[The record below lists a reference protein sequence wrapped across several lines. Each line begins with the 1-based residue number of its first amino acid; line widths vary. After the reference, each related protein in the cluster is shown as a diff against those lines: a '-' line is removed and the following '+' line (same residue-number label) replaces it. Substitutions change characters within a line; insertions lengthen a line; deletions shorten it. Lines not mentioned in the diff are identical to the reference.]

1 MNLKAVLSALRPKQW
16 TKNLV
21 LFAGLIFSQN
31 LGHPAMLLK
40 TLAAFSLFCLLS
52 GSVYIFNDLADV
64 ERDRLHPQKKLRP
77 VASGTL
83 APKAA
88 LVLAVGLGLCSLTA
102 SFYLNFLFGAVALSY
117 FILMLL
123 YSFVLKKFVIIDVF
137 VIAAGFVLRAA
148 AGAEAIAV
156 PISEWLLICVI
167 LLALFLALAKRRQE
181 QVHLTDEAPGHRT
194 VLTEY
199 PQKFLDQMISVVTAA
214 AVVCYSLYT
223 LSPETTAKFGNSNLK
238 YTIPFVLYGIFRY
251 LYLIYR
257 KDEGRSPELALL
269 TDAWLLGDLLFYVVA
284 VWLAIYL

>member
-1 MNLKAVLSALRPKQW
+1 MSPKIVLTALRPKQW

-31 LGHPAMLLK
+31 LGHPGLLLK
-40 TLAAFSLFCLLS
+40 TIVSFALFCLLS
-52 GSVYIFNDLADV
+52 GSIYIFNDLADI
-64 ERDRLHPQKKLRP
+64 ERDRLHPVKKLRP
-77 VASGTL
+77 VAGGAIT
-83 APKAA
+83 PKAA
-88 LVLAVGLGLCSLTA
+88 LLLGLGLGLFSLAA
-102 SFYLNFLFGAVALSY
+102 SFYVNFLFGLSALAYFVLMLFYSY
-117 FILMLL
+117 F
-123 YSFVLKKFVIIDVF
+123 LKKLVIIDVF
-137 VIAAGFVLRAA
+137 VIAAGFVLRAV

-181 QVHLTDEAPGHRT
+181 QVHLSGEAPDHRT

-223 LSPETTAKFGNSNLK
+223 LSPETVDKFGNGNLK

-251 LYLIYR
+251 LYLIY
-257 KDEGRSPELALL
+257 KKEEGQSPELALL
-269 TDAWLLGDLLFYVVA
+269 TDAWLLWDLVLYVIA

>member
-1 MNLKAVLSALRPKQW
+1 MSPKIILTALRPKQW

-31 LGHPAMLLK
+31 LGNPGLLLK
-40 TLAAFSLFCLLS
+40 TLVAFTLFCLLS
-52 GSVYIFNDLADV
+52 GSVYLFNDLADI
-64 ERDRLHPQKKLRP
+64 ESDRRHPTKKLRP
-77 VASGTL
+77 VASGAMSPKTALFL
-83 APKAA
+83 A
-88 LVLAVGLGLCSLTA
+88 LGLGLFSLA
-102 SFYLNFLFGAVALSY
+102 VSFLVNYVFGLVALAYFGLMLFYSY
-117 FILMLL
+117 F
-123 YSFVLKKFVIIDVF
+123 LKKMVIIDVF

-181 QVHLTDEAPGHRT
+181 QAHLAGQALDHRT

-214 AVVCYSLYT
+214 AMVCYSLYT
-223 LSPETTAKFGNSNLK
+223 LSPETTAKFGNGNLK

-251 LYLIYR
+251 LYLIY
-257 KDEGRSPELALL
+257 KKEEGQSPELALL
-269 TDAWLLGDLLFYVVA
+269 TDPWLLGDLVLYVLA
-284 VWLAIYL
+284 VWLVIYL

>member
-1 MNLKAVLSALRPKQW
+1 MSPKILLSALRPKQW

-31 LGHPAMLLK
+31 LGHPVMLAK
-40 TLAAFSLFCLLS
+40 TLASFALFCLLS
-52 GSVYIFNDLADV
+52 GSVYIFNDLADI

-77 VASGTL
+77 VASG
-83 APKAA
+83 A
-88 LVLAVGLGLCSLTA
+88 LSAKTALLLGLGLGVFSLAA
-102 SFYLNFLFGAVALSY
+102 SFYVNFLFGLSALAY
-117 FILMLL
+117 FVLMLL
-123 YSFVLKKFVIIDVF
+123 YSFALKKLVIIDVF
-137 VIAAGFVLRAA
+137 VIAAGFVLRAV

-181 QVHLTDEAPGHRT
+181 QVHLTAEAPGHRT

-223 LSPETTAKFGNSNLK
+223 LSSETTAKFGNSNLK

-257 KDEGRSPELALL
+257 KEEGQSPELALL
-269 TDAWLLGDLLFYVVA
+269 TDPWLLGDLVLYVIT

>member
-1 MNLKAVLSALRPKQW
+1 MSPKTILSALRPKQW

-31 LGHPAMLLK
+31 LGHPVLLLK
-40 TLAAFSLFCLLS
+40 TILAFLLFCLLS
-52 GSVYIFNDLADV
+52 GAVYLFNDLADI

-77 VASGTL
+77 VASG
-83 APKAA
+83 A
-88 LVLAVGLGLCSLTA
+88 LPAKTALLLGLGLGVFSLAA
-102 SFYLNFLFGAVALSY
+102 SFYVNFLFGLSALAY
-117 FILMLL
+117 FVLMLL
-123 YSFVLKKFVIIDVF
+123 YSFVLKKLVIIDVF
-137 VIAAGFVLRAA
+137 VIAAGFVLRAV

-181 QVHLTDEAPGHRT
+181 QVHLTAEASGHRT

-257 KDEGRSPELALL
+257 KEEGQSPELALL
-269 TDAWLLGDLLFYVVA
+269 TDAWLLGDLALYVIA
-284 VWLAIYL
+284 VWLAVYL

>member
-1 MNLKAVLSALRPKQW
+1 MSPKTILSALRPKQW

-31 LGHPAMLLK
+31 LGHPVMLLK
-40 TLAAFSLFCLLS
+40 TILAFLLFCLLS
-52 GSVYIFNDLADV
+52 GAVYLFNDLADI

-77 VASGTL
+77 VAGGAMST
-83 APKAA
+83 KAA
-88 LVLAVGLGLCSLTA
+88 LLLGLGISIFSLAA
-102 SFYLNFLFGAVALSY
+102 SFYVNTLFGLAALAY

-123 YSFVLKKFVIIDVF
+123 YSFVLKKLVIIDVF
-137 VIAAGFVLRAA
+137 VIAAGFVLRAV

-181 QVHLTDEAPGHRT
+181 QVEAPGHRT

-199 PQKFLDQMISVVTAA
+199 PQKYLDQMISVATAA

-223 LSPETTAKFGNSNLK
+223 LSPETVAKFGNGNLK

-257 KDEGRSPELALL
+257 KEEGQSPELALL
-269 TDAWLLGDLLFYVVA
+269 ADAWLLGDLVLYVMA

>member
-1 MNLKAVLSALRPKQW
+1 MSPKIILTALRPKQW

-31 LGHPAMLLK
+31 LGHPVMLVK
-40 TLAAFSLFCLLS
+40 TILAFLIFCLLS
-52 GSVYIFNDLADV
+52 GSVYIFNDLADI

-77 VASGTL
+77 IASGAMT
-83 APKAA
+83 AKTA
-88 LVLAVGLGLCSLTA
+88 LLFGVGLGLLALAA
-102 SFYLNFLFGAVALSY
+102 SFYVNILFGLAALSY
-117 FILMLL
+117 FVLMLL
-123 YSFVLKKFVIIDVF
+123 YSLVLKKLVIIDVF
-137 VIAAGFVLRAA
+137 AIAAGFVLRAV

-181 QVHLTDEAPGHRT
+181 QAHLEWEASDHRT

-223 LSPETTAKFGNSNLK
+223 LSPETVAKFGNGNLK

-251 LYLIYR
+251 LYLIY
-257 KDEGRSPELALL
+257 KKEEGQSPELALL
-269 TDAWLLGDLLFYVVA
+269 TDAWLLGDLVLYVVT

>member
-1 MNLKAVLSALRPKQW
+1 MNPKTILSALRPKQW

-31 LGHPAMLLK
+31 LGHPVMLAK
-40 TLAAFSLFCLLS
+40 TILAFLIFCLLS

-77 VASGTL
+77 IASGAMSSKTGL
-83 APKAA
+83 R
-88 LVLAVGLGLCSLTA
+88 LGLGLGLFSLAA
-102 SFYLNFLFGAVALSY
+102 SFLINYLFGLAALAY
-117 FILMLL
+117 FVLMLL
-123 YSFVLKKFVIIDVF
+123 YSFILKKLVIIDVF

-181 QVHLTDEAPGHRT
+181 QVHLTDASPGHRT

-199 PQKFLDQMISVVTAA
+199 PEKFLDQMISVVTAA

-223 LSPETTAKFGNSNLK
+223 LSPETVAKFGNGNLK

-251 LYLIYR
+251 LYLIY
-257 KDEGRSPELALL
+257 KKEEGQSPEIVLL
-269 TDAWLLGDLLFYVVA
+269 TDAWLLGDLVLYVIT
-284 VWLAIYL
+284 VWLAIYM

>member
-1 MNLKAVLSALRPKQW
+1 
-16 TKNLV
+16 V

-31 LGHPAMLLK
+31 LGHPVLLIK
-40 TLAAFSLFCLLS
+40 TILAFLLFCLLS
-52 GSVYIFNDLADV
+52 GAVYLFNDLADI
-64 ERDRLHPQKKLRP
+64 ESDRLHPQKKLRP
-77 VASGTL
+77 VAGG
-83 APKAA
+83 A
-88 LVLAVGLGLCSLTA
+88 LPAKTALLLGLSLSLFSLAA
-102 SFYLNFLFGAVALSY
+102 SFYVNFLFGLSALAY

-123 YSFVLKKFVIIDVF
+123 YSFVLKKLVIIDVF
-137 VIAAGFVLRAA
+137 VIAAGFVLRAV
-148 AGAEAIAV
+148 AGAEVIAV

-181 QVHLTDEAPGHRT
+181 QVHLTGEAPSHRT

-251 LYLIYR
+251 LYLIY
-257 KDEGRSPELALL
+257 KKEEGQSPELALL
-269 TDAWLLGDLLFYVVA
+269 TDAWLLGDLVIYVIT